1 MGTIGM
7 IVVLLSCIVGQIL
20 NNKFSRYSTAKLNAN
35 LTGAEVADQMLR
47 RNAINDVRV
56 TCTQG
61 HLTDHYDPSNK
72 TVNLSAAVYYK
83 RNAASAAVAAHEC
96 GHAVQHAQGYP
107 FLRFRS
113 AMVPALSAVS
123 QYMTWII
130 LLGILVVEM
139 TPLPLE
145 IGIGLFGMTTLFAFV
160 TLPVE
165 FDASRRALA
174 WMSKQ
179 GVVTTQEYSMA
190 QDALKWAA
198 LTYVIAALGSL
209 AQLLHLVSI
218 LNNRRRN

>member
-1 MGTIGM
+1 MGTIGI
-7 IVVLLSCIVGQIL
+7 IVVLLSGIVGQIL
-20 NNKFSRYSTAKLNAN
+20 SNKFSRYSAAKLSAN
-35 LTGAEVADQMLR
+35 LTGAEVAAEMLR
-47 RNAINDVRV
+47 RNGIKDVRV

-61 HLTDHYDPSNK
+61 HLTDHYNPSDK
-72 TVNLSAAVYYK
+72 TVNLSAAVYHE

-113 AMVPALSAVS
+113 AIAPALSAVS
-123 QYMTWII
+123 RYMIWII
-130 LLGILVVEM
+130 LLGILLVEK

-179 GVVTTQEYSMA
+179 GVVTTKEYTMA
-190 QDALKWAA
+190 EDALRWAA
-198 LTYVIAALGSL
+198 LTYVVAALGSL
-209 AQLLHLVSI
+209 VQLLRLVSI
-218 LNNRRRN
+218 LHNRRRD